1 MIWELKGS
9 GVFIVRS
16 YYEVLHGASVNSF
29 PWCVKAPRGSL
40 FSFGLQWQKILT
52 YDNLIKQGFTLVGWC
67 RMCWCS
73 GEILDHL
80 LIHSGDLWSQIFTS
94 WGFNGSDQGE
104 WLIFCLDGGIGL
116 GILFANME
124 HCTIMFDV
132 VIVEGEK

>member
-1 MIWELKGS
+1 M
-9 GVFIVRS
+9 
-16 YYEVLHGASVNSF
+16 
-29 PWCVKAPRGSL
+29 
-40 FSFGLQWQKILT
+40 
-52 YDNLIKQGFTLVGWC
+52 C
-67 RMCWCS
+67 RCS

-80 LIHSGDLWSQIFTS
+80 LIHFGVAYDLWSQIFMS
-94 WGFNGSDQGE
+94 LGFNGSYQGE